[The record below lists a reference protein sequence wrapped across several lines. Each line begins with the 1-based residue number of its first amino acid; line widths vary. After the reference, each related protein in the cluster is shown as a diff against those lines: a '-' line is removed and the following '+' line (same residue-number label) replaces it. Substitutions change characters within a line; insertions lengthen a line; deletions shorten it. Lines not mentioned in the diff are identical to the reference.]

1 MNLTTLANVRA
12 WVGSQSNV
20 TTDDALLSRL
30 IIDASQTILD
40 YLQRA
45 DLGHT
50 EITEVVSGRGERKIQ
65 LRNWPVV
72 EVSSLSIDGVTV
84 PQSTG
89 ATVSGF
95 FLDPVYG
102 SLAGRPQ
109 NLGLR
114 GYAQTLP
121 NRLPAFPTG
130 VGNIE
135 IGYSFGYCVQNEAAT
150 IPATSTYTI
159 TPASPRGLFG
169 GDLGVTLA
177 DGTPLTKITS
187 GTPTTGQYLPPD
199 LTLASPRTSYTFAA
213 ADAGKAVLLSYN
225 FVPAPIEQA
234 CIELVGERYKYKSRI
249 GLASASMGG
258 QETTSYMVE
267 DTLTAAIKGRLDP
280 YKLVW
285 Y

>member
-1 MNLTTLANVRA
+1 MNLTSLANVRA
-12 WVGSQSNV
+12 WLGSQQNV
-20 TTDDALLSRL
+20 NADDPLLQRL
-30 IIDASQTILD
+30 IIEASQTILD

-45 DLGHT
+45 DLGYT
-50 EITEVVSGRGERKIQ
+50 ETTDIVSGRGERKLH
-65 LRNWPVV
+65 LRNWPVIDV
-72 EVSSLSIDGVTV
+72 TALSIDGVTV
-84 PQSTG
+84 SESTS
-89 ATVSGF
+89 ATTSGF
-95 FLDPVYG
+95 FLEPANG
-102 SLAGRPQ
+102 SVAGRPQ
-109 NLGLR
+109 AIGLR
-114 GYAQTLP
+114 GFAQVLP
-121 NRLPAFPTG
+121 NRVPAFPPG

-135 IGYSFGYCVQNEAAT
+135 VSYAYGYCVRDESAT
-150 IPATSTYTI
+150 IGTSLKI
-159 TPASPRGLFG
+159 TPRAPRGSFAE
-169 GDLGVTLA
+169 DLGVTFA
-177 DGTPLTKITS
+177 DGTPLTPITT
-187 GTPTTGQYLPPD
+187 GTPSTGEYLPPD
-199 LTLASPRTSYTFAA
+199 ITLQTPRLFYTFAA